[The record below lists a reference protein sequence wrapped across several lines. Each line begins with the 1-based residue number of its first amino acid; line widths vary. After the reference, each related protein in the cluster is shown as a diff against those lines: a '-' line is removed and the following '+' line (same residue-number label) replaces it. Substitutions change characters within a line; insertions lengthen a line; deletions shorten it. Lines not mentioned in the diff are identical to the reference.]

1 MKAKHYRYLEVLILV
16 LLIVSLFLPWML
28 IRGMVKPYWCDYTL
42 SAISIIKETMS
53 LWSRTILEASIRTLS
68 SFEILFVIDMT
79 LCALLPFVAL
89 VLLVLTGIFTLLSG
103 KSEKHVNRI
112 RLLMKWIRICLI
124 SEAILVL
131 AAYVSYSLCIGDLV
145 FPAWGIVVALA
156 LLIPETVIRKKLTEQ
171 EKNERRRV
179 GSHTR
184 RYDSVSIIVHGG
196 TGILACNGC
205 IGSNERYNPVASFDV
220 LDEIRIKDGITLYS
234 CNGGTDFPGGSVAQI
249 LVKKAKTNVTAV
261 TNSKNYFSKS
271 GNICWGPNLFKGRWW
286 EFCYFP
292 DSVQRGPNRRVEK

>member
-179 GSHTR
+179 G
-184 RYDSVSIIVHGG
+184 
-196 TGILACNGC
+196 
-205 IGSNERYNPVASFDV
+205 
-220 LDEIRIKDGITLYS
+220 
-234 CNGGTDFPGGSVAQI
+234 
-249 LVKKAKTNVTAV
+249 
-261 TNSKNYFSKS
+261 
-271 GNICWGPNLFKGRWW
+271 
-286 EFCYFP
+286 
-292 DSVQRGPNRRVEK
+292 